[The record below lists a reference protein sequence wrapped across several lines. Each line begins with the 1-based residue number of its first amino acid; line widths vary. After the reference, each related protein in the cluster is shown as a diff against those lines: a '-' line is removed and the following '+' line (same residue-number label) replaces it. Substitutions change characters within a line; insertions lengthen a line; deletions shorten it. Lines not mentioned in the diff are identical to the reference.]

1 MKDKKQEQAHGPATG
16 KGKKKH
22 LRRIKPGNMYFRWKA
37 DQIGGIPD
45 GSQDIEKIELPDDY
59 YQNLLK
65 EYAKPWEPKDRD
77 AEVEGLNAHIRE
89 LKELV
94 GKLETKIEK
103 YEKRD
108 NDSQSG
114 DVCTADHR

>member
-1 MKDKKQEQAHGPATG
+1 MTDKKQEQAHGPATG
-16 KGKKKH
+16 KGKDT
-22 LRRIKPGNMYFRWKA
+22 A
-37 DQIGGIPD
+37 
-45 GSQDIEKIELPDDY
+45 
-59 YQNLLK
+59 
-65 EYAKPWEPKDRD
+65 
-77 AEVEGLNAHIRE
+77 GLQAHIRE

-114 DVCTADHR
+114 DVCTADH

>member
-16 KGKKKH
+16 
-22 LRRIKPGNMYFRWKA
+22 N
-37 DQIGGIPD
+37 
-45 GSQDIEKIELPDDY
+45 
-59 YQNLLK
+59 
-65 EYAKPWEPKDRD
+65 DRD
-77 AEVEGLNAHIRE
+77 TAGLQAHIRE

-94 GKLETKIEK
+94 GKLENKIEK

>member
-1 MKDKKQEQAHGPATG
+1 MTDKKQEQAHGPATG
-16 KGKKKH
+16 
-22 LRRIKPGNMYFRWKA
+22 N
-37 DQIGGIPD
+37 
-45 GSQDIEKIELPDDY
+45 
-59 YQNLLK
+59 
-65 EYAKPWEPKDRD
+65 DREI
-77 AEVEGLNAHIRE
+77 AGLQTHIRE

-114 DVCTADHR
+114 NVCPADHR

>member
-1 MKDKKQEQAHGPATG
+1 MKDKKQEQAQGPATG
-16 KGKKKH
+16 
-22 LRRIKPGNMYFRWKA
+22 N
-37 DQIGGIPD
+37 
-45 GSQDIEKIELPDDY
+45 
-59 YQNLLK
+59 
-65 EYAKPWEPKDRD
+65 DRD
-77 AEVEGLNAHIRE
+77 TAGLQAHIRE

-103 YEKRD
+103 YEKGD